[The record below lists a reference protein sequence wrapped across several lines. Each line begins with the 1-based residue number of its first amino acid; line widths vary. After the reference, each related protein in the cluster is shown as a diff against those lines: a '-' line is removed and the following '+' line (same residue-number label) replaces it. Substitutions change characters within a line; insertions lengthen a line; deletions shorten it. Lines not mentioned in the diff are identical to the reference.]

1 MVDCSLSNIAEV
13 ANLLLDDVTLWLE
26 EILQT
31 NFVSNKMLILKLIM
45 NFSIKQISTTITVT
59 YFISKDAEFKKKLR
73 VVFTAVNK
81 IISLCFFK
89 RLKYWNE

>member
-31 NFVSNKMLILKLIM
+31 NFVSNKMLILKVNNELFYKTNQYHHHWNIL
-45 NFSIKQISTTITVT
+45 
-59 YFISKDAEFKKKLR
+59 YFK
-73 VVFTAVNK
+73 
-81 IISLCFFK
+81 
-89 RLKYWNE
+89 